1 MFWRK
6 LEERIFNLLIRVATV
21 IIVGSLFVIVL
32 TVLWKGLPAMNL
44 DMITKTPQGGFYLGK
59 EGGVLNAIIGSL
71 YLGIGASIFSLLLS
85 IPVVVYMNVYA
96 PAGSKFVTLIRLALD
111 ILYGI
116 PSIVYGAF
124 GFILMIFFGMKVS
137 LLAGIITVGLLV
149 LPIMART
156 MDEVMRTIPKE
167 LGDASLSLGATKW
180 ETAMRVIMRQ
190 AFPGILTAIL
200 LGFGRAIGD
209 AASVIF
215 TTGFTDNI
223 PTSILQPAATLPL
236 AIFFQLGS
244 PTPEVVAR
252 AYASALI
259 LTVLILLVSISS
271 RILTKRF
278 KKNVIN

>member
-6 LEERIFNLLIRVATV
+6 FEERLFNFLIRLATV
-21 IIVGSLFVIVL
+21 IIIGCLFVIVL
-32 TVLWKGLPAMNL
+32 TIVVKGLPAMSW
-44 DMITKTPQGGFYLGK
+44 DMISKSPSGGFYLGK
-59 EGGVLNAIIGSL
+59 EGGVLNAIVGSL
-71 YLGIGASIFSLLLS
+71 YLGIGASLFALLLS

-96 PAGSKFVTLIRLALD
+96 PAHSKFAQYIRISLD

-124 GFILMIFFGMKVS
+124 GFLIMIYLGLKVS
-137 LLAGIITVGLLV
+137 LLAGIVTVGLLV

-156 MDEVMRTIPKE
+156 MDEVIRTIPKE
-167 LGDASLSLGATKW
+167 LTEASLSLGATKW
-180 ETAMRVIMRQ
+180 ETAMKVLLRQ

-215 TTGFTDNI
+215 TTGFTDNV
-223 PTSILQPAATLPL
+223 PESILQPAATLPL

-244 PTPEVVAR
+244 PIQEVVNR

-259 LTVLILLVSISS
+259 LTIMILIISISS
-271 RILTKRF
+271 RLLSRRF
-278 KKNVIN
+278 NKNIIK

>member
-6 LEERIFNLLIRVATV
+6 LEERIFNVLIRIATL
-21 IIVGSLFVIVL
+21 IIISSLFIIVL
-32 TVLWKGLPAMNL
+32 TILVKGIPAMNW
-44 DMITKTPQGGFYLGK
+44 DMILKAPSGGFYLGK
-59 EGGVLNAIIGSL
+59 EGGVLNAIVGSL
-71 YLGIGASIFSLLLS
+71 YLGIGASIFSLLIT

-96 PAGSKFVTLIRLALD
+96 PAGSRFVHFIRLSLD

-124 GFILMIFFGMKVS
+124 GFIIMLSLGMQVS

-156 MDEVMRTIPKE
+156 MDEVIRTIPKE
-167 LGDASLSLGATKW
+167 LSDASLSLGATRW
-180 ETAMRVIMRQ
+180 ETAMKVIVRQ

-215 TTGFTDNI
+215 TTGFTDNV

-244 PTPEVVAR
+244 PIQEVVNR

-259 LTVLILLVSISS
+259 LTIMILIISISS
-271 RILTKRF
+271 RLLTRRF
-278 KKNVIN
+278 KKNVIT

>member
-1 MFWRK
+1 MFFRK
-6 LEERIFNLLIRVATV
+6 LEERIFNVLIRVATL
-21 IIVGSLFVIVL
+21 IIISSLFVIVL
-32 TVLWKGLPAMNL
+32 TILVKGIPAMNW
-44 DMITKTPQGGFYLGK
+44 DMISKSPSGGFYLGR
-59 EGGVLNAIIGSL
+59 EGGVLNAIAGSL
-71 YLGIGASIFSLLLS
+71 YLGIGASIFSLLLA

-96 PAGSKFVTLIRLALD
+96 PAGSRFVHFIRLSLD

-124 GFILMIFFGMKVS
+124 GFIIMLFLGMQVS

-156 MDEVMRTIPKE
+156 MDEVIRTIPKE
-167 LGDASLSLGATKW
+167 LTDASLSLGATRW
-180 ETAMRVIMRQ
+180 ETAMKVIVRQ

-215 TTGFTDNI
+215 TTGFTDNV

-244 PTPEVVAR
+244 PIEEVVNR

-259 LTVLILLVSISS
+259 LTIMILIISISS
-271 RILTKRF
+271 RLLTKRF

>member
-1 MFWRK
+1 MFWRNF
-6 LEERIFNLLIRVATV
+6 EERVFNILIRLAT
-21 IIVGSLFVIVL
+21 IIIISSLFVIVL
-32 TVLWKGLPAMNL
+32 TILVKGLPAMSW
-44 DMITKTPQGGFYLGK
+44 DMISKSPSGGFYLGK
-59 EGGVLNAIIGSL
+59 EGGVLNAIAGSI
-71 YLGIGASIFSLLLS
+71 YLGFGASIFAMLLS
-85 IPVVVYMNVYA
+85 IPVVVYMIVYA
-96 PAGSKFVTLIRLALD
+96 PADSRFAQYIRTSLD

-124 GFILMIFFGMKVS
+124 GFIIMIYFGLKVS

-156 MDEVMRTIPKE
+156 MDEVIRTIPKE
-167 LGDASLSLGATKW
+167 LGDAALSLGATKW
-180 ETAMRVIMRQ
+180 ETAIRVILRQ
-190 AFPGILTAIL
+190 AAPGILTAML

-215 TTGFTDNI
+215 TTGFTDNV

-244 PTPEVVAR
+244 PIAEVVDR

-259 LTVLILLVSISS
+259 LTIMILIISISS
-271 RILTKRF
+271 RMLSKRF
-278 KKNVIN
+278 NKHVIK

>member
-1 MFWRK
+1 MFWRNF
-6 LEERIFNLLIRVATV
+6 EERVFNILIRLAT
-21 IIVGSLFVIVL
+21 IIIISSLFVIVL
-32 TVLWKGLPAMNL
+32 TILVKGLPAMNW
-44 DMITKTPQGGFYLGK
+44 DMISKSPSGGFYLGK
-59 EGGVLNAIIGSL
+59 EGGVLNAIAGSI
-71 YLGIGASIFSLLLS
+71 YLGFGASIFAMLLS

-96 PAGSKFVTLIRLALD
+96 PADSRFAQYIRTSLD

-124 GFILMIFFGMKVS
+124 GFIIMIYFGLKVS

-156 MDEVMRTIPKE
+156 MDEVIRTIPKE
-167 LGDASLSLGATKW
+167 LGDAALSLGATKW
-180 ETAMRVIMRQ
+180 ETAIRVILRQ
-190 AFPGILTAIL
+190 AAPGILTAML

-215 TTGFTDNI
+215 TTGFTDNV

-244 PTPEVVAR
+244 PIAEVVDR

-259 LTVLILLVSISS
+259 LTIMILIISISS
-271 RILTKRF
+271 RMLSKRF
-278 KKNVIN
+278 NKHVIK

>member
-1 MFWRK
+1 MKWRK
-6 LEERIFNLLIRVATV
+6 TEELIFNILIRISTV
-21 IIVGSLFVIVL
+21 IIIGSLFVIVL
-32 TVLWKGLPAMNL
+32 TILWKGLPAMNW
-44 DMITKTPQGGFYLGK
+44 DMVSKVPSGGFYLGK

-71 YLGIGASIFSLLLS
+71 YLGLGASIFALLLS
-85 IPVVVYMNVYA
+85 IPVVIYINIYA
-96 PAGSKFVTLIRLALD
+96 RANSRFVQFIRLSLD

-124 GFILMIFFGMKVS
+124 GFIIMLFLGLKVS
-137 LLAGIITVGLLV
+137 LLAGIVTVGLLV
-149 LPIMART
+149 VPIMART
-156 MDEVMRTIPKE
+156 MDEVIRTIPRE
-167 LGDASLSLGATKW
+167 LSDASLSLGATKW
-180 ETAMRVIMRQ
+180 ETATKVLLRQ
-190 AFPGILTAIL
+190 AFPGILTAML

-223 PTSILQPAATLPL
+223 PTSIMQPAATLPL

-244 PTPEVVAR
+244 PTAEVVNR

-259 LTVLILLVSISS
+259 LTVMILIISISS
-271 RILTKRF
+271 RILTRRF

>member
-6 LEERIFNLLIRVATV
+6 LEERIFNILIRIAT
-21 IIVGSLFVIVL
+21 IIIIGSLFVIVL
-32 TVLWKGLPAMNL
+32 TILVKGLPAMSW
-44 DMITKTPQGGFYLGK
+44 DMISKSPSGGFYLGK
-59 EGGVLNAIIGSL
+59 EGGVLNAIVGSL
-71 YLGIGASIFSLLLS
+71 YLGFGASLFALMLS
-85 IPVVVYMNVYA
+85 IPVVVYMNIYA
-96 PAGSKFVTLIRLALD
+96 PANSKFAQFIRTSLD

-124 GFILMIFFGMKVS
+124 GFIIMIYLGLKVS

-156 MDEVMRTIPKE
+156 MDEVIRTIPKE

-180 ETAMRVIMRQ
+180 ETAMKVILRQ
-190 AFPGILTAIL
+190 AFPGILTAML

-215 TTGFTDNI
+215 TTGFTDNV
-223 PTSILQPAATLPL
+223 PTTILQPAATLPL

-244 PTPEVVAR
+244 PIPEVVDR

-259 LTVLILLVSISS
+259 LTILILIISISS
-271 RILTKRF
+271 RLLSRRF
-278 KKNVIN
+278 NKNVIK

>member
-1 MFWRK
+1 MKWRK
-6 LEERIFNLLIRVATV
+6 LEEKIFNLLIRISTV
-21 IIVGSLFVIVL
+21 IIIGSLFVILL
-32 TVLWKGLPAMNL
+32 TILWKGLPAMNW
-44 DMITKTPQGGFYLGK
+44 DMITKTPSGGFYLGK

-71 YLGIGASIFSLLLS
+71 YLGVGASIFALLLS

-96 PAGSKFVTLIRLALD
+96 HPNSKFVQFIRLSLD

-124 GFILMIFFGMKVS
+124 GFIIMLFLGMKVS

-149 LPIMART
+149 VPIMART
-156 MDEVMRTIPKE
+156 MDGSNSHHPERIDGRFTFI
-167 LGDASLSLGATKW
+167 GATKW
-180 ETAMRVIMRQ
+180 ETAMKVMLRQ
-190 AFPGILTAIL
+190 AFPGILTAML

-215 TTGFTDNI
+215 TTGFTDNV
-223 PTSILQPAATLPL
+223 PTTIFQPAATLPL

-244 PTPEVVAR
+244 PIEEVVNR

-259 LTVLILLVSISS
+259 LTVLILIISISS
-271 RILTKRF
+271 RLLSRRF

>member
-1 MFWRK
+1 MFFRK
-6 LEERIFNLLIRVATV
+6 LEERIFNVLIRIATL
-21 IIVGSLFVIVL
+21 IIIASLFVIVL
-32 TVLWKGLPAMNL
+32 TILVKGIPAMNW
-44 DMITKTPQGGFYLGK
+44 DMISKSPSGGFYLGR
-59 EGGVLNAIIGSL
+59 EGGVLNAIVGSL
-71 YLGIGASIFSLLLS
+71 YLGLGASIFSLLLT

-96 PAGSKFVTLIRLALD
+96 PTGSRFVHFIRLSLD

-124 GFILMIFFGMKVS
+124 GFIIMLFLGMQVS

-156 MDEVMRTIPKE
+156 MDEVIRTIPKE
-167 LGDASLSLGATKW
+167 LTDASLSLGATRW
-180 ETAMRVIMRQ
+180 ETAIKVIVRQ

-215 TTGFTDNI
+215 TTGFTDNV

-244 PTPEVVAR
+244 PIQEVVNR

-259 LTVLILLVSISS
+259 LTIMILIISISS
-271 RILTKRF
+271 RLLTKRF

>member
-1 MFWRK
+1 MFWRNF
-6 LEERIFNLLIRVATV
+6 EERLFNILIRIAT
-21 IIVGSLFVIVL
+21 IIIIGSLFVILLAILV
-32 TVLWKGLPAMNL
+32 KGIPAMSW
-44 DMITKTPQGGFYLGK
+44 DMISKSPSGGFYLGK
-59 EGGVLNAIIGSL
+59 EGGVLNAIVGSL
-71 YLGIGASIFSLLLS
+71 YLGFGASIFSLLLS

-96 PAGSKFVTLIRLALD
+96 PANSRFAQYIRTSLD

-124 GFILMIFFGMKVS
+124 GFIIMIYFGLKVS

-156 MDEVMRTIPKE
+156 MDEVIRTIPKE

-180 ETAMRVIMRQ
+180 ETAIKVILRQ
-190 AFPGILTAIL
+190 ASPGILTAML

-215 TTGFTDNI
+215 TTGFTDNV

-244 PTPEVVAR
+244 PISEVVDR

-259 LTVLILLVSISS
+259 LTIMILIISISS
-271 RILTKRF
+271 RMLSKRF
-278 KKNVIN
+278 NKNVIK

>member
-1 MFWRK
+1 MFWRNF
-6 LEERIFNLLIRVATV
+6 EERVFNILIRLAT
-21 IIVGSLFVIVL
+21 IIIISSLFVIVL
-32 TVLWKGLPAMNL
+32 TILVKGLPAMSW
-44 DMITKTPQGGFYLGK
+44 DMISKSPSGGFYLGK
-59 EGGVLNAIIGSL
+59 EGGVLNAIAGSI
-71 YLGIGASIFSLLLS
+71 YLGFGASIFAMLLS

-96 PAGSKFVTLIRLALD
+96 PADSRFAQYIRTSLD

-124 GFILMIFFGMKVS
+124 GFIIMIYFGLKVS

-156 MDEVMRTIPKE
+156 MDEVIRTIPKE
-167 LGDASLSLGATKW
+167 LGDAALSLGATKW
-180 ETAMRVIMRQ
+180 ETAIRVILRQ
-190 AFPGILTAIL
+190 AAPGILTAML

-215 TTGFTDNI
+215 TTGFTDNV

-244 PTPEVVAR
+244 PIAEVVDR

-259 LTVLILLVSISS
+259 LTIMILIISISS
-271 RILTKRF
+271 RMLSKRF
-278 KKNVIN
+278 NKHVIK

>member
-6 LEERIFNLLIRVATV
+6 LEENIYNVLIRIATL
-21 IIVGSLFVIVL
+21 IIIGSLFVILL
-32 TVLWKGLPAMNL
+32 TILVKGIPAMSL
-44 DMITKTPQGGFYLGK
+44 DMITKVPSGGFYLGK
-59 EGGVLNAIIGSL
+59 EGGVLNAIVGSL
-71 YLGIGASIFSLLLS
+71 YLGLGASIFSLILS

-96 PAGSKFVTLIRLALD
+96 PVGSKFVQFIRLSLD

-124 GFILMIFFGMKVS
+124 GFVIMLFLGMKVS
-137 LLAGIITVGLLV
+137 LLAGIVTVGLLV

-156 MDEVMRTIPKE
+156 MDEVIRTIPKE

-180 ETAMRVIMRQ
+180 ETSMKVLLRQ

-223 PTSILQPAATLPL
+223 PTTILQPAATLPL

-244 PTPEVVAR
+244 PIPEVVDR

-259 LTVLILLVSISS
+259 LTVLILIISITS
-271 RILTKRF
+271 RMLTRRF
-278 KKNVIN
+278 KKNVIT

>member
-6 LEERIFNLLIRVATV
+6 FEERLFNLLIRVATL
-21 IIVGSLFVIVL
+21 IIVGCLFIIVL
-32 TVLWKGLPAMNL
+32 TILVKGFPAMSW
-44 DMITKTPQGGFYLGK
+44 DMVSRIPSGGFYLGK

-71 YLGIGASIFSLLLS
+71 YLGLGASIFSLVLS
-85 IPVVVYMNVYA
+85 IPIVVYINIYSRSTSRFA
-96 PAGSKFVTLIRLALD
+96 QFIRISLD

-116 PSIVYGAF
+116 PSIVDGAF
-124 GFILMIFFGMKVS
+124 GFVLMIAFGLKVS

-156 MDEVMRTIPKE
+156 MDEVIRTIPKE

-180 ETAMRVIMRQ
+180 ETAMKVIMRQ
-190 AFPGILTAIL
+190 AFPGVLTAIL
-200 LGFGRAIGD
+200 LGFGRAVGD

-223 PTSILQPAATLPL
+223 PTSVLQPAATLPL

-244 PTPEVVAR
+244 PIKEVVDR
-252 AYASALI
+252 AYASSLI
-259 LTVLILLVSISS
+259 LTVIILIISISS
-271 RILTKRF
+271 RLLFKRF
-278 KKNVIN
+278 NKNVIK

>member
-6 LEERIFNLLIRVATV
+6 FEERLFNILIRVATF
-21 IIVGSLFVIVL
+21 IIIGSLFVIVL
-32 TVLWKGLPAMNL
+32 TILWKGLPAMNW
-44 DMITKTPQGGFYLGK
+44 DMISKTPKGGFYLGK

-71 YLGIGASIFSLLLS
+71 YLGIGASLFSLLLS
-85 IPVVVYMNVYA
+85 IPVVMYMNIYA
-96 PAGSKFVTLIRLALD
+96 PAGSKFVTFIRLSLD

-124 GFILMIFFGMKVS
+124 GFIIMIFFGIKVS

-156 MDEVMRTIPKE
+156 MDEVIRTIPKE

-180 ETAMRVIMRQ
+180 ETAIKVILRQ
-190 AFPGILTAIL
+190 AIPGVLTAIL

-223 PTSILQPAATLPL
+223 PTSVLQPAATLPL

-244 PTPEVVAR
+244 PIKEVVER

-259 LTVLILLVSISS
+259 LTILILIISISS
-271 RILTKRF
+271 RLLTKRF

>member
-6 LEERIFNLLIRVATV
+6 LEEKIFNVLIRIATL
-21 IIVGSLFVIVL
+21 IIISSLFVIVL
-32 TVLWKGLPAMNL
+32 TILIKGIPAMNL
-44 DMITKTPQGGFYLGK
+44 DMITKTPAGGFYLGK

-71 YLGIGASIFSLLLS
+71 YLGLGASLFALVLT

-96 PAGSKFVTLIRLALD
+96 PAGSKFVQFIRLSLD

-124 GFILMIFFGMKVS
+124 GFIIMIFLGMKVS
-137 LLAGIITVGLLV
+137 LLAGIVTVGLLV
-149 LPIMART
+149 VPIMART
-156 MDEVMRTIPKE
+156 MDEVIRTIPKE
-167 LGDASLSLGATKW
+167 LGDASLSLGATRW
-180 ETAMRVIMRQ
+180 ETAMKVIVRQ

-223 PTSILQPAATLPL
+223 PTSVLQPAATLPL
-236 AIFFQLGS
+236 AIFFQLSS
-244 PTPEVVAR
+244 PIQEVVNR

-259 LTVLILLVSISS
+259 LTIMILIVSISS
-271 RILTKRF
+271 RLLTKRF
-278 KKNVIN
+278 KKNVIS

>member
-6 LEERIFNLLIRVATV
+6 FEERLFNFLIRLAT
-21 IIVGSLFVIVL
+21 IIIIGCLFVIVL
-32 TVLWKGLPAMNL
+32 TIVVKGLPAMSW
-44 DMITKTPQGGFYLGK
+44 DMISKSPSGGFYLGK
-59 EGGVLNAIIGSL
+59 EGGVLNAIVGSL
-71 YLGIGASIFSLLLS
+71 YLGIGASLFALLLS

-96 PAGSKFVTLIRLALD
+96 PAHSKFAQYIRISLD

-124 GFILMIFFGMKVS
+124 GFLIMIYLGLKVS
-137 LLAGIITVGLLV
+137 LLAGIVTVGLLV

-156 MDEVMRTIPKE
+156 MDEVIRTIPKE
-167 LGDASLSLGATKW
+167 LTEASLSLGATKW
-180 ETAMRVIMRQ
+180 ETAMKVLLRQ

-215 TTGFTDNI
+215 TTGFTDNV
-223 PTSILQPAATLPL
+223 PESILQPAATLPL

-244 PTPEVVAR
+244 PIQEVVNR

-259 LTVLILLVSISS
+259 LTIMILVISISS
-271 RILTKRF
+271 RLLSRRF
-278 KKNVIN
+278 NKNIIK

>member
-6 LEERIFNLLIRVATV
+6 FEERLFNILIRISTL
-21 IIVGSLFVIVL
+21 IIIGSLFVIVL
-32 TVLWKGLPAMNL
+32 TILWKGLPAMNW
-44 DMITKTPQGGFYLGK
+44 DMITKTPHGGFYLGK
-59 EGGVLNAIIGSL
+59 EGGVLNAIVGSL
-71 YLGIGASIFSLLLS
+71 YLGVGASLFSLILT
-85 IPVVVYMNVYA
+85 IPVVVYMNIYA
-96 PAGSKFVTLIRLALD
+96 PVGSKFVQFTRLSLD

-124 GFILMIFFGMKVS
+124 GFIIMIFLGMKVS
-137 LLAGIITVGLLV
+137 LLAGIVTVGLLV

-156 MDEVMRTIPKE
+156 MDEVIRTIPKE

-180 ETAMRVIMRQ
+180 ETAMKVIVRQ

-223 PTSILQPAATLPL
+223 PTSVLQPAATLPL

-244 PTPEVVAR
+244 PIPEVVER

-259 LTVLILLVSISS
+259 LTILILIISISS
-271 RILTKRF
+271 RLLTNRF
-278 KKNVIN
+278 KKNVIS

>member
-6 LEERIFNLLIRVATV
+6 FEERLFNLLIRIATL
-21 IIVGSLFVIVL
+21 IIIGSLFVIIL
-32 TVLWKGLPAMNL
+32 TILIKGIPAMSW
-44 DMITKTPQGGFYLGK
+44 DMISKPPSGGFYLGK
-59 EGGVLNAIIGSL
+59 EGGVLNAIVGSI
-71 YLGIGASIFSLLLS
+71 YLGIGASLFAFLLTV
-85 IPVVVYMNVYA
+85 PVVVYMNVYA
-96 PAGSKFVTLIRLALD
+96 PGTKFTRFIRISLD

-124 GFILMIFFGMKVS
+124 GFIIMIYFGMKVS
-137 LLAGIITVGLLV
+137 LLAGIVTVGLLV

-156 MDEVMRTIPKE
+156 MDEVIRTIPKE
-167 LGDASLSLGATKW
+167 LSDASLSLGATKW
-180 ETAMRVIMRQ
+180 ETAMKVIVRQ
-190 AFPGILTAIL
+190 AMPGILTALL

-223 PTSILQPAATLPL
+223 PTSIFQPAATLPL

-244 PTPEVVAR
+244 PIQEVVNR

-259 LTVLILLVSISS
+259 LTIIILIVSISS
-271 RILTKRF
+271 RMLTRRF
-278 KKNVIN
+278 KKNVIS